1 MTIDFM
7 VPHATKMVH
16 FARARKGD
24 FLKVF
29 RAEEAT
35 PIQNSITRI
44 LLEQPGAASTILP
57 GEAAR
62 EPASGADVFL
72 GSLKSERSHSILEQ
86 EVKAVGLYGV

>member
-24 FLKVF
+24 FLNIF

-35 PIQNSITRI
+35 PIQISITRI
-44 LLEQPGAASTILP
+44 LLEQFGAASTIRP
-57 GEAAR
+57 GRPQAQA
-62 EPASGADVFL
+62 F
-72 GSLKSERSHSILEQ
+72 GSD
-86 EVKAVGLYGV
+86 

>member
-35 PIQNSITRI
+35 PVQISIIQI
-44 LLEQPGAASTILP
+44 LLEQSGAASTIRP
-57 GEAAR
+57 GRSQAQAFGSDCKTDTRAR
-62 EPASGADVFL
+62 QMERTVSGL
-72 GSLKSERSHSILEQ
+72 L
-86 EVKAVGLYGV
+86 